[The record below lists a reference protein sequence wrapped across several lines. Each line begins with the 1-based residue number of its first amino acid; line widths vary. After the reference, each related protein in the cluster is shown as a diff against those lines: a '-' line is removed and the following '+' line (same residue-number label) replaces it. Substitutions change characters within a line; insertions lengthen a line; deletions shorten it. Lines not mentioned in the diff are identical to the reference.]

1 MRLWLIIKSKAF
13 GFRRRFGH
21 IQISLQHLEITST
34 PRPSHPIFS
43 PNFLGSLTPLLQYRS
58 LLPFF
63 HSSVPTLSLHS
74 LDPLLHLTLLT
85 IHFVTHSLILLPLSH
100 PTPKS
105 HSIPS
110 PLSFP
115 IFNYTF
121 SPSYSTLSLLF
132 LTPLSQPLS
141 LHLNHHSQPFYPH
154 YLPMHS
160 LHASLLTSPQ
170 SLNPLS
176 PRSHSPITLH
186 SLTPT
191 HAILIPLSRPI
202 SNPTLL
208 PNHSPLSL
216 LSHSSL
222 ILSYHYLIHPTTFS
236 HPPLSLSLSSL
247 LTPHSHPSSSS
258 HPTISPLSPFSL
270 TPLTSLSLF
279 PLTPLS
285 FSNTT
290 FSPHSLY
297 PLLTHFH
304 PLSHPSFIPLSLN
317 FLHSFT
323 QLILPTLSPSL
334 PTSYPLNRLYH
345 PFHPIPILS
354 ATLSSLSLLSQPIF
368 LPQSLKSSH
377 PSLSILSHLFLIPLT
392 QLFHPILLSRSH
404 YCLAPILPL
413 SLLTLT
419 LLSNPTLS
427 PHSLTSLSV
436 PTLSPQFLTP
446 LT

>member
-13 GFRRRFGH
+13 CFRRRFGH

-105 HSIPS
+105 HSIQS

-121 SPSYSTLSLLF
+121 SPSYSTLSFLF

-141 LHLNHHSQPFYPH
+141 PHLNHHSQPFYPN

-191 HAILIPLSRPI
+191 HAILSF
-202 SNPTLL
+202 
-208 PNHSPLSL
+208 HSLAQSL
-216 LSHSSL
+216 TR
-222 ILSYHYLIHPTTFS
+222 LSY
-236 HPPLSLSLSSL
+236 
-247 LTPHSHPSSSS
+247 
-258 HPTISPLSPFSL
+258 
-270 TPLTSLSLF
+270 
-279 PLTPLS
+279 
-285 FSNTT
+285 
-290 FSPHSLY
+290 
-297 PLLTHFH
+297 
-304 PLSHPSFIPLSLN
+304 
-317 FLHSFT
+317 
-323 QLILPTLSPSL
+323 
-334 PTSYPLNRLYH
+334 
-345 PFHPIPILS
+345 
-354 ATLSSLSLLSQPIF
+354 
-368 LPQSLKSSH
+368 
-377 PSLSILSHLFLIPLT
+377 
-392 QLFHPILLSRSH
+392 
-404 YCLAPILPL
+404 
-413 SLLTLT
+413 
-419 LLSNPTLS
+419 
-427 PHSLTSLSV
+427 
-436 PTLSPQFLTP
+436 PTLSPQSFPPSLYSLTP
-446 LT
+446 V

>member
-1 MRLWLIIKSKAF
+1 M
-13 GFRRRFGH
+13 
-21 IQISLQHLEITST
+21 
-34 PRPSHPIFS
+34 
-43 PNFLGSLTPLLQYRS
+43 
-58 LLPFF
+58 
-63 HSSVPTLSLHS
+63 
-74 LDPLLHLTLLT
+74 HLTLLT

-141 LHLNHHSQPFYPH
+141 PHLNHHSQHLYPN

-160 LHASLLTSPQ
+160 LHASLFTSPQ

-191 HAILIPLSRPI
+191 HAILSFHSLTQSLTRLSH
-202 SNPTLL
+202 PT
-208 PNHSPLSL
+208 
-216 LSHSSL
+216 HSSL

-297 PLLTHFH
+297 PLSTHFH

-317 FLHSFT
+317 SLHSFT
-323 QLILPTLSPSL
+323 QLFLPTLSPSL
-334 PTSYPLNRLYH
+334 PTSY
-345 PFHPIPILS
+345 
-354 ATLSSLSLLSQPIF
+354 TLSTDFITHF
-368 LPQSLKSSH
+368 
-377 PSLSILSHLFLIPLT
+377 IPFPFY
-392 QLFHPILLSRSH
+392 QLLSRLS
-404 YCLAPILPL
+404 L
-413 SLLTLT
+413 SLLTLST
-419 LLSNPTLS
+419 NI
-427 PHSLTSLSV
+427 
-436 PTLSPQFLTP
+436 LTP
-446 LT
+446 IS

>member
-34 PRPSHPIFS
+34 PRPSHPLFS

-141 LHLNHHSQPFYPH
+141 PHLNHHSQHLYPN

-191 HAILIPLSRPI
+191 HAIL
-202 SNPTLL
+202 
-208 PNHSPLSL
+208 
-216 LSHSSL
+216 
-222 ILSYHYLIHPTTFS
+222 
-236 HPPLSLSLSSL
+236 
-247 LTPHSHPSSSS
+247 
-258 HPTISPLSPFSL
+258 
-270 TPLTSLSLF
+270 
-279 PLTPLS
+279 S
-285 FSNTT
+285 F
-290 FSPHSLY
+290 
-297 PLLTHFH
+297 
-304 PLSHPSFIPLSLN
+304 
-317 FLHSFT
+317 
-323 QLILPTLSPSL
+323 
-334 PTSYPLNRLYH
+334 
-345 PFHPIPILS
+345 
-354 ATLSSLSLLSQPIF
+354 
-368 LPQSLKSSH
+368 
-377 PSLSILSHLFLIPLT
+377 
-392 QLFHPILLSRSH
+392 
-404 YCLAPILPL
+404 
-413 SLLTLT
+413 
-419 LLSNPTLS
+419 
-427 PHSLTSLSV
+427 HSLTQSLTRLSY
-436 PTLSPQFLTP
+436 PTLSPQSFPTLSTLSPQSNSLIPLSHPPHHILSPSSFSFSLFSFNTTLSPLFLFSPYYLPTFTLLSHP
-446 LT
+446 THLAFPISSHSTLIL

>member
-13 GFRRRFGH
+13 CFRRRFGH

-63 HSSVPTLSLHS
+63 HYSVPTLSLHS

-105 HSIPS
+105 HSIQS

-141 LHLNHHSQPFYPH
+141 PHLNHHSQPFYPN

-191 HAILIPLSRPI
+191 HAILSFHSLAQSLTRLSYRTLSPHSFPPLSTLSPQSNSLIPLSHP
-202 SNPTLL
+202 
-208 PNHSPLSL
+208 
-216 LSHSSL
+216 
-222 ILSYHYLIHPTTFS
+222 PTTFS
-236 HPPLSLSLSSL
+236 HPPLSL
-247 LTPHSHPSSSS
+247 
-258 HPTISPLSPFSL
+258 F
-270 TPLTSLSLF
+270 
-279 PLTPLS
+279 
-285 FSNTT
+285 
-290 FSPHSLY
+290 
-297 PLLTHFH
+297 
-304 PLSHPSFIPLSLN
+304 
-317 FLHSFT
+317 
-323 QLILPTLSPSL
+323 
-334 PTSYPLNRLYH
+334 
-345 PFHPIPILS
+345 
-354 ATLSSLSLLSQPIF
+354 LSLLF
-368 LPQSLKSSH
+368 
-377 PSLSILSHLFLIPLT
+377 
-392 QLFHPILLSRSH
+392 
-404 YCLAPILPL
+404 
-413 SLLTLT
+413 
-419 LLSNPTLS
+419 
-427 PHSLTSLSV
+427 
-436 PTLSPQFLTP
+436 
-446 LT
+446 

>member
-13 GFRRRFGH
+13 CFRRRFGH

-141 LHLNHHSQPFYPH
+141 PHLNHHSQPLYPN
-154 YLPMHS
+154 YLHMHS

-170 SLNPLS
+170 SFNPLS
-176 PRSHSPITLH
+176 PRSHSPLH
-186 SLTPT
+186 SILAYPR
-191 HAILIPLSRPI
+191 HSLIPLSHPI

-208 PNHSPLSL
+208 PH
-216 LSHSSL
+216 
-222 ILSYHYLIHPTTFS
+222 
-236 HPPLSLSLSSL
+236 
-247 LTPHSHPSSSS
+247 
-258 HPTISPLSPFSL
+258 SL
-270 TPLTSLSLF
+270 TPIIPPSLYS
-279 PLTPLS
+279 LTPVY
-285 FSNTT
+285 FSHTT
-290 FSPHSLY
+290 ISSTPPHS
-297 PLLTHFH
+297 
-304 PLSHPSFIPLSLN
+304 
-317 FLHSFT
+317 
-323 QLILPTLSPSL
+323 
-334 PTSYPLNRLYH
+334 
-345 PFHPIPILS
+345 
-354 ATLSSLSLLSQPIF
+354 
-368 LPQSLKSSH
+368 
-377 PSLSILSHLFLIPLT
+377 
-392 QLFHPILLSRSH
+392 
-404 YCLAPILPL
+404 
-413 SLLTLT
+413 LT
-419 LLSNPTLS
+419 LLSLVLS
-427 PHSLTSLSV
+427 LL
-436 PTLSPQFLTP
+436 F
-446 LT
+446 

>member
-13 GFRRRFGH
+13 CFRRFGH

-63 HSSVPTLSLHS
+63 HSSVPTLSLHF
-74 LDPLLHLTLLT
+74 LDPLHLHPTLLT

-141 LHLNHHSQPFYPH
+141 PHLNHHSQPFYPN

-208 PNHSPLSL
+208 PQS
-216 LSHSSL
+216 
-222 ILSYHYLIHPTTFS
+222 F
-236 HPPLSLSLSSL
+236 PPLSTLSLQSNSL
-247 LTPHSHPSSSS
+247 
-258 HPTISPLSPFSL
+258 I
-270 TPLTSLSLF
+270 
-279 PLTPLS
+279 
-285 FSNTT
+285 
-290 FSPHSLY
+290 
-297 PLLTHFH
+297 
-304 PLSHPSFIPLSLN
+304 PLSHPPHHILSPSSLSFSL
-317 FLHSFT
+317 FSFNT
-323 QLILPTLSPSL
+323 TLSPLFLFSPYYL
-334 PTSYPLNRLYH
+334 PT
-345 PFHPIPILS
+345 F
-354 ATLSSLSLLSQPIF
+354 
-368 LPQSLKSSH
+368 
-377 PSLSILSHLFLIPLT
+377 
-392 QLFHPILLSRSH
+392 
-404 YCLAPILPL
+404 
-413 SLLTLT
+413 T
-419 LLSNPTLS
+419 LLSHPTHLAFPIS
-427 PHSLTSLSV
+427 SHS
-436 PTLSPQFLTP
+436 TLIL
-446 LT
+446 